1 MVRSCNLPLGEV
13 DILANQSQLASAK
26 GAFRVFRSGTGAP
39 VLLAFVVFAACLFG
53 IFSRPVGFLATL
65 WPANAIML
73 GLLIRFPR
81 TAVPIGWLGAGL
93 AYVAADLLTGASIE
107 KAIILNG
114 ANIAGVAVGYFLYR
128 RETGE
133 TANLRYSASMFH
145 LLFAAATAG
154 AAAGLIGALANPVLF
169 GGGAIEGWSFWFATE
184 LVNYVTFLPV
194 ILAMPSRHSRVIIS
208 FRWQDAVP
216 AIAVIGS
223 CLLASI
229 GSGPGAIAFPV
240 PALLWCALSY
250 SVFGTAALTAL
261 YGCWALIA
269 VGAGVLPFYTEP
281 YDERALVSLR
291 IAVALVSMAPI
302 MLASAMQ
309 SRNDLLARLRHE
321 ATHDSLT
328 GLLNRS
334 AFRDAASQA
343 VVSGGKPLAIMMVD
357 IDRFKSIND
366 NYGHAGGDEVLT
378 AFAER
383 VRSCL
388 RREDMFARMGGEEFA
403 VLIESCAQEEAIEV
417 ANRILAAIRTAPVV
431 LSCDREAS
439 LTASIGL
446 VITRKDEATS
456 MDDLLAAADAEL
468 YCAKRNG
475 RDRLEIAGS
484 AHP

>member
-1 MVRSCNLPLGEV
+1 MVDSV
-13 DILANQSQLASAK
+13 D
-26 GAFRVFRSGTGAP
+26 RTFRSGTAAP
-39 VLLAFVVFAACLFG
+39 LLLSLIVFASCLFG
-53 IFSRPVGFLATL
+53 IYTRPVGFLATL

-81 TAVPIGWLGAGL
+81 TAVPTGWLGAGL
-93 AYVAADLLTGASIE
+93 AFVAADLLTGASIE
-107 KAIILNG
+107 KAIILNA
-114 ANIAGVAVGYFLYR
+114 ANMAGVAAGYVVYR

-133 TANLRYSASMFH
+133 TANLRHSASMFH

-154 AAAGLIGALANPVLF
+154 AAAGMIGAIANPVLF

-194 ILAMPSRHSRVIIS
+194 ILAMPGRHGRVMIS
-208 FRWQDAVP
+208 VRRQDALP
-216 AIAVIGS
+216 AIAVIVS

-240 PALLWCALSY
+240 PALLWCALTY

-269 VGAGVLPFYTEP
+269 VGVGVLPFYTEP

-309 SRNDLLARLRHE
+309 SRNDLLARLRHQ
-321 ATHDSLT
+321 ATHDGLT
-328 GLLNRS
+328 GLFNRT

-343 VVSGGKPLAIMMVD
+343 VASAGNPVAIMMID
-357 IDRFKSIND
+357 IDRFKAIND
-366 NYGHAGGDEVLT
+366 SYGHAGGDEVLV
-378 AFAER
+378 AFADR

-388 RREDMFARMGGEEFA
+388 RRDDMFARMGGEEFA
-403 VLIESCAQEEAIEV
+403 VLIESRAHEEAIEV
-417 ANRILAAIRTAPVV
+417 ANRILAAIRTAPVI
-431 LSCDREAS
+431 LSCDREVS

-446 VITRKDEATS
+446 VIAPEGDAIS
-456 MDDLLAAADAEL
+456 IDNLLAAADGEL

-475 RDRLEIAGS
+475 RDRLEVAGS
-484 AHP
+484 